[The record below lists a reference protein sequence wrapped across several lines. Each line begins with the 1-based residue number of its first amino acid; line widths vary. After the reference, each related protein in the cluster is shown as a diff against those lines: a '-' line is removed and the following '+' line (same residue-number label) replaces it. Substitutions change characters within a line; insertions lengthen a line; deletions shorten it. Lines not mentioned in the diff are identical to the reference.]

1 MASISRRYRSYL
13 VRLWRSES
21 EDAPIWYASTEDTM
35 TGERRNFA
43 GITQLF
49 CFLEEQTH
57 EPQAGETIKQSVP
70 DG

>member
-1 MASISRRYRSYL
+1 
-13 VRLWRSES
+13 
-21 EDAPIWYASTEDTM
+21 M

-49 CFLEEQTH
+49 CFLEEQTR
-57 EPQAGETIKQSVP
+57 EPQNGDTATQSVL